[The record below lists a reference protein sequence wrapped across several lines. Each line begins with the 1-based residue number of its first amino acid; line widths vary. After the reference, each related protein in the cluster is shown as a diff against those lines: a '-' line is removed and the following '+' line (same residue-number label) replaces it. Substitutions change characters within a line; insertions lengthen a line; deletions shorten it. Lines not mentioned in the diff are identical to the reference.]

1 MLSQLFKQWHCVAAT
16 LVLTVLTKHCTHTHT
31 QQLEIDYQ
39 YYRLCSLLEL
49 WGQHIFPGDVNKTH
63 PSREKYYYMEG
74 SDGVKLPGAESRKPH
89 NWTAEDLMSDLEE
102 FLGDSF
108 RIAHILDGTPF

>member
-1 MLSQLFKQWHCVAAT
+1 LFKQWHCLAAT
-16 LVLTVLTKHCTHTHT
+16 LALAVLTKHCTHMHT

-49 WGQHIFPGDVNKTH
+49 WGQHIFLGDVNKTH

-74 SDGVKLPGAESRKPH
+74 SDGVKLRTWRRVQKTIQLDSWR
-89 NWTAEDLMSDLEE
+89 SDE
-102 FLGDSF
+102 FL
-108 RIAHILDGTPF
+108 